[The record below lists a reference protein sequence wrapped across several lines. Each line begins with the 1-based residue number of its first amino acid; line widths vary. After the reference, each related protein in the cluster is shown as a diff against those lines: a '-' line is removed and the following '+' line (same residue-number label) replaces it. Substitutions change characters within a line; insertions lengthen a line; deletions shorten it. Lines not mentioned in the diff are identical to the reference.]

1 MATIRLAGRQAAS
14 SGAVIDN
21 VAGSIWNPHATARVI
36 LKEIHIANSVATV
49 AHIGVKRTTTRGA
62 TPAASFTAAI
72 ANTDQRDIVDPAGL
86 ALEVAG
92 FGTQPA
98 VEGSYIQRW
107 AIPAAI
113 GAGVMFVFANPLTI
127 PAGTGVA
134 IVSATALLTPIM
146 DYTIVYEV

>member
-1 MATIRLAGRQAAS
+1 MAVIKLAGRQSAS

-21 VAGSIWNPHATARVI
+21 VAALIWNPHATVRVQ
-36 LKEIHIANSVATV
+36 LREIHIANSVATV

-72 ANTDQRDIVDPAGL
+72 ANADQRDIVDPAGI

-98 VEGSYIQRW
+98 VEGSYIERW

-113 GAGVMFVFANPLTI
+113 GAGVMFVFADPLTI
-127 PAGTGVA
+127 PAGTGLA
-134 IVSATALLTPIM
+134 IVSAAALLTPIM
-146 DYTIVYEV
+146 DYSLVYEV